1 MTTNKTTWQ
10 ERIVFEE
17 ADPIYPH
24 EILFRV
30 NKDGSRSIATL
41 DDISQEI
48 ERAVRERGEELRE
61 KLGKEVAI
69 HKQLAN
75 EWTGIKINGFRESIN
90 PHEEKLEVFST
101 ILSLLQEDISN
112 KE

>member
-1 MTTNKTTWQ
+1 MTTNKTME
-10 ERIVFEE
+10 ERFDDAKYGWYYRDRASGFCFLRE
-17 ADPIYPH
+17 D
-24 EILFRV
+24 EIKSF
-30 NKDGSRSIATL
+30 
-41 DDISQEI
+41 ISQEI